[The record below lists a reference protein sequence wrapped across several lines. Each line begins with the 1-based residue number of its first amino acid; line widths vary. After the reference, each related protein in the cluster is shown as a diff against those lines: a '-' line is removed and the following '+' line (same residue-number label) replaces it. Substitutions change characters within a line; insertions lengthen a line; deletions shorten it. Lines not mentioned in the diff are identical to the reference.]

1 MDRSTRT
8 NQGLGTHGFV
18 TTAVGHGVTTHVQ
31 LLPHGERV
39 AAVVVAVVVVLITD
53 KGERARENIG
63 EWKQMKNLINIL
75 C

>member
-1 MDRSTRT
+1 MNRATST

-39 AAVVVAVVVVLITD
+39 AAAVVAIVVVLITD
-53 KGERARENIG
+53 KGENERERRR
-63 EWKQMKNLINIL
+63 
-75 C
+75 

>member
-1 MDRSTRT
+1 MNRDTGT

-39 AAVVVAVVVVLITD
+39 AAVVGAAVVVVLITD
-53 KGERARENIG
+53 KGEKRETTSVNG
-63 EWKQMKNLINIL
+63 SR
-75 C
+75 